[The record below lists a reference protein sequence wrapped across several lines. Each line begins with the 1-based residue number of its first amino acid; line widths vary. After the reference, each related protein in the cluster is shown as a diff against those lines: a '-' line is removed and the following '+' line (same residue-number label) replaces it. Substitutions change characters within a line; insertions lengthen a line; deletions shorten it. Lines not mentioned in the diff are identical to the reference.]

1 MPIPIDF
8 KISLSDPIENI
19 KTKIDKK
26 KKSKIVKRSLKFF
39 KEI

>member
-26 KKSKIVKRSLKFF
+26 KKSTIVKRSLKLF